1 MSVVVDD
8 NICNLCLMTKFLTP
22 IMLGFLIYTR
32 WRVDGGLAA
41 GVVRQRAAGW
51 RAVGGSLEC
60 LDLSSMCH
68 TNVLK
73 PTRMILMVVI

>member
-1 MSVVVDD
+1 M
-8 NICNLCLMTKFLTP
+8 
-22 IMLGFLIYTR
+22 
-32 WRVDGGLAA
+32 DGGLAA

-73 PTRMILMVVI
+73 PTRMILMVVIEGGQKYTLEIYKIGCTIFFT